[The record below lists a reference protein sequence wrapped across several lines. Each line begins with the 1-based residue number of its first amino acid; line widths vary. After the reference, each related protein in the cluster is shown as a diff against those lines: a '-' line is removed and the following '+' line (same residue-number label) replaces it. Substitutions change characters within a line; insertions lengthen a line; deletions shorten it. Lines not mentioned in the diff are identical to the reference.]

1 MSFLQALWLV
11 ILSVHLM
18 SSTAFVSSRCFD
30 DKIHRLSCRSVSK
43 VTTRNHSHRLIKSLK
58 STIDDQEP
66 ATVQL
71 SVTKSSQSS
80 GDFSSPNGDKD
91 TNWTLLGI
99 TGMVNPLKHLYQ
111 SSE

>member
-1 MSFLQALWLV
+1 
-11 ILSVHLM
+11 M

-43 VTTRNHSHRLIKSLK
+43 VSTRNHSHRLIKSLK